1 MLIPFKENE
10 PRRQQLPPHLFRFE
24 KNFFIGNI
32 RRVYVSRV
40 LLLIVVVIATTPQN
54 SQRPTISSYLLG
66 CPPSLAKLRKAT
78 EYSSLFFQIN
88 KLQPVRIHT
97 FQCLICFDLLPK

>member
-1 MLIPFKENE
+1 MFILFKENE
-10 PRRQQLPPHLFRFE
+10 PHPQQLQFLHSFPICKSLSNP
-24 KNFFIGNI
+24 FIGNI

-40 LLLIVVVIATTPQN
+40 LLLIVVMIVTKPQN

-78 EYSSLFFQIN
+78 EHSLLFFPN
-88 KLQPVRIHT
+88 K
-97 FQCLICFDLLPK
+97 